1 MTFMRAPKLMLNSNR
16 RQMQSP
22 KKQKALRREYYYAKQ
37 GFKITTPRGLRFSR
51 CGSRR
56 GCGGRGGP
64 ATSVLGCR
72 EITLDLI
79 LAHVEHHYFV
89 GSHSGGATHVKLDRL
104 SSGFVFLLDRAIVGK
119 NGNGVTG
126 LFLVG
131 LIQRHLHRANA
142 LGSLAFLNGKFVVVT
157 IAAAAQLFQV
167 VAVVRDQAT
176 HHAHV
181 ARGPFKFP
189 FGGLQV
195 CSGAFNI
202 LFSTTYFGSHGKDF
216 LIAFLFDLSKLGSQL
231 LIRSLLILTNGFG
244 AAARLRQLGAG
255 HTDFLL
261 GNFQVALK
269 VGQSRVS
276 LLQLRG
282 QDFVLLL
289 LMRQV
294 LLQPRLLR
302 MPHVG
307 KNRQPGEEHYKQYGD
322 PAGRAWTLVVIGF
335 LWAWYVWRN
344 THSASS
350 VN

>member
-16 RQMQSP
+16 RLMQSP

-51 CGSRR
+51 CGSGR
-56 GCGGRGGP
+56 GCGSRGGR
-64 ATSVLGCR
+64 ASGVLGCR
-72 EITLDLI
+72 QIALDLI

-89 GSHSGGATHVKLDRL
+89 GSHSGGAPHVKLDRL
-104 SSGFVFLLDRAIVGK
+104 SSGFVFLLDGAIISK
-119 NGNGVTG
+119 NCDRIPG

-131 LIQRHLHRANA
+131 LIQSHLDWANT
-142 LGSLAFLNGKFVVVT
+142 LGSLAFLDGKLVVVAVAT
-157 IAAAAQLFQV
+157 APQLFQV
-167 VAVVRDQAT
+167 VAVVRNQAA

-181 ARGPFKFP
+181 AGGPFKFA

-202 LFSTTYFGSHGKDF
+202 LFSATYFGSHGKDF
-216 LIAFLFDLSKLGSQL
+216 LLAFLFDLSKLGSQL

-244 AAARLRQLGAG
+244 TAARLRQLGAG

-261 GNFQVALK
+261 GDFQVALE

-322 PAGRAWTLVVIGF
+322 PAGRAWTLVVVGF

-344 THSASS
+344 THS
-350 VN
+350 